1 MREIEQAWVY
11 SLNPEHTQLFT
22 QEMADVGS
30 IPKNVKAFSSS
41 AKALKETDL
50 VCTATTSTTPVISFE
65 HLKTGAHLNAVGS
78 FQPTMQEIDS
88 KTIRNALVVVDSRE
102 SALIETGDIVTPIK
116 QGLITREHIHAEI
129 GEIINAKKHGRS
141 SQHQLTFFKSCGVAV
156 QDAVTAAIAL
166 KNAERQNLGTI
177 ANL

>member
-1 MREIEQAWVY
+1 MSE
-11 SLNPEHTQLFT
+11 
-22 QEMADVGS
+22 VGL
-30 IPKNVKAFSSS
+30 IPKNLKAVSSS
-41 AKALKETDL
+41 VRALKDADI

-65 HLKTGAHLNAVGS
+65 HLKTGANVNAVVS

-88 KTIRNALVVVDSRE
+88 ETIRNAFLVIDSCQ
-102 SALIETGDIVTPIK
+102 SALIETGDIVKPLKEGVITP
-116 QGLITREHIHAEI
+116 EHIRSEI

-156 QDAVTAAIAL
+156 QDAVTAAITL
-166 KNAERQNLGTI
+166 KNAERKNLRTI